1 MKICNSCGVEK
12 EVGLFS
18 KGRGNCKGCRAA
30 KQREYNIANKEK
42 QREYRI
48 ANKEVIAARERA
60 YVSGKRKND
69 PLFKFTGQVRVAI
82 RDGIIRKGYRK
93 TTRTHKILGCDYQ
106 FFMEYIK
113 MQFTEGM
120 TIDQLGSDIHLDH
133 IIPVSS
139 ATTHDEVLRLN
150 HYSNFQPLWA
160 ADNTAK
166 SNSMPEQWQIDRVKE
181 IYELAMSKH
190 MR

>member
-1 MKICNSCGVEK
+1 
-12 EVGLFS
+12 
-18 KGRGNCKGCRAA
+18 
-30 KQREYNIANKEK
+30 
-42 QREYRI
+42 
-48 ANKEVIAARERA
+48 
-60 YVSGKRKND
+60 
-69 PLFKFTGQVRVAI
+69 
-82 RDGIIRKGYRK
+82 
-93 TTRTHKILGCDYQ
+93 
-106 FFMEYIK
+106 